1 MNLYGAKAKSHMAQF
16 RPQEYHQ
23 IEDKEA
29 FFTEIGEEAQRQVSS
44 TYSKISR
51 PELGQRDLA
60 SRMMAEELVRELISP
75 APTEEIEDPTDLD
88 SVDQDSVVAFST
100 QLQQDLWAQF
110 DSDQPDK
117 MTWPPPG
124 Q

>member
-1 MNLYGAKAKSHMAQF
+1 MNPYGAKAKSHMAQF

-23 IEDKEA
+23 IGDKEA

-51 PELGQRDLA
+51 PELGQSDLA
-60 SRMMAEELVRELISP
+60 SMMMAEELIHELIYP
-75 APTEEIEDPTDLD
+75 APAEAIEDPMDL
-88 SVDQDSVVAFST
+88 DSVVAFST

-117 MTWPPPG
+117 MTWPPREH
-124 Q
+124 